1 MALLV
6 TSLMGC
12 TSATVKSR
20 NEVWLIDSEEVVLF
34 RRISDTKEQA
44 IPIKGNKDMK
54 KFMCISNAE
63 FDDLVRELIDR

>member
-1 MALLV
+1 ML
-6 TSLMGC
+6 SMMGC
-12 TSATVKSR
+12 SSGIKSR
-20 NEVWLIDSEEVVLF
+20 NEVWLIDSEQVALY
-34 RRISDTKEQA
+34 RSISDTKEQV